1 MNVCI
6 LTQYYPPEIGAPQ
19 ARLSEL
25 ATYFKENDHDV
36 TVLTS
41 IPNYPT
47 GKIFSGYGRFFK
59 TETLNNIKVIMSYI
73 YPSISLKM
81 IPRLWNYFS
90 FVISSIIV
98 GIFKLPKCDILIT
111 ESPPLFLGISGYVLS
126 KIKRAKWIFNVSDLW
141 PESAV
146 HLGIVKK
153 SVSLDLAFTLERF
166 CYNKAWLITG
176 QSREIVNDINKR
188 FPNIKTYHLSNGV
201 NVELFSPMNR
211 SDMLRNKLKFGNK
224 CVAIYAGLHGMA
236 QGLEQ
241 VLKAAAQLQ
250 IVPDLLFIFVGDGP
264 EKERLMR
271 ISDELQL
278 NNVRFLNP
286 YSRDEMPAL
295 LASADIALVPLKK
308 SLPGA
313 VPSKLYEAMSV
324 GLALLLIAE
333 GEAEQIVL
341 KAQAGIVT
349 KPGDTQ
355 GLIDALHKLSSD
367 SLLRHQF
374 GNHAR
379 NAVELC
385 FNRHRINSDFVKYL
399 EEKI

>member
-1 MNVCI
+1 MHICI

-25 ATYFKENDHDV
+25 ANYLVETGHEV

-41 IPNYPT
+41 MPNYPT
-47 GKIFSGYGRFFK
+47 GKIFPDYGGFYK
-59 TETLNNIKVIMSYI
+59 TETLNNVHVIMSYI

-98 GIFKLPKCDILIT
+98 GCFKLPKCDLLIT
-111 ESPPLFLGISGYVLS
+111 ESPPLFLGISGYILS
-126 KIKRAKWIFNVSDLW
+126 KVKRAKWIFNVSDLW

-153 SVSLDLAFTLERF
+153 GVSLDVAFVLERF
-166 CYNKAWLITG
+166 CYNKALLITG
-176 QSREIVNDINKR
+176 QSREIVANIFQR
-188 FPNIKTYHLSNGV
+188 FPNVKTYHLSNGV
-201 NVELFSPMNR
+201 NVDLFSPNNR
-211 SDMLRNKLKFGNK
+211 SDLLRNKLEFGNK
-224 CVAIYAGLHGMA
+224 CVAMYAGLHGAA

-250 IVPDLLFIFVGDGP
+250 TNPDLLFVFVGDGS
-264 EKERLMR
+264 ERERLMHK
-271 ISDELQL
+271 SAELQL
-278 NNVRFLNP
+278 NNIRFLNSC
-286 YSRDEMPAL
+286 SREDMPAL

-333 GEAEQIVL
+333 GEAAQIVSE
-341 KAQAGIVT
+341 AQAGIVT

-355 GLIDALHKLSSD
+355 SLIDALLKLSTD
-367 SLLRHQF
+367 PLLRCKF

-379 NAVELC
+379 NAVKLHY
-385 FNRHRINSDFVKYL
+385 NRHTINSDFVKYL
-399 EEKI
+399 EKNI